1 MDQEINLIEERN
13 NDFSIFNEKENI
25 DIIILN
31 IFSCGEKS
39 ILKEKKRLKNIKVNR
54 GRRKKNYNLNIPGHL
69 NTERDNQL
77 KAIKVCF
84 HKFIIKYLN
93 KKLKK
98 FNIKKKKFYRFVKT
112 FQEAINIKIN
122 RKLLKTPVSEILMK
136 IDAYKNLGNKNLLL
150 YNELK
155 NNKNLKKYFDMTY
168 QELYEKF
175 KKSDDVELLI
185 KKKGNQIKRT
195 IDSFISNYQS
205 KDSKDILNDEVRDL
219 YFKLFGQE
227 NDNP

>member
-1 MDQEINLIEERN
+1 M
-13 NDFSIFNEKENI
+13 
-25 DIIILN
+25 
-31 IFSCGEKS
+31 
-39 ILKEKKRLKNIKVNR
+39 
-54 GRRKKNYNLNIPGHL
+54 
-69 NTERDNQL
+69 
-77 KAIKVCF
+77 
-84 HKFIIKYLN
+84 
-93 KKLKK
+93 
-98 FNIKKKKFYRFVKT
+98 KT

-122 RKLLKTPVSEILMK
+122 RKLLKTPLSEILMK

-175 KKSDDVELLI
+175 KKSNDVELLI